1 MILVASFL
9 KIEYLAPGFRTILVE
24 IVGQVTTEMPTVR
37 KITVGLI
44 VDKLAPWKS
53 LENIAS
59 LGALTNFIVPLL
71 KVCVFVLWNII
82 FGKF

>member
-1 MILVASFL
+1 MPSSCFYQFFADLPMILVVSFL

-44 VDKLAPWKS
+44 VDKLAP
-53 LENIAS
+53 
-59 LGALTNFIVPLL
+59 
-71 KVCVFVLWNII
+71 
-82 FGKF
+82 